1 MNEITVCL
9 MFAYT
14 IVILIFL
21 TANTGGLIWLAYR
34 HREKCRDVTNLKKI
48 MAEMDKRLVKVED
61 WSAENPILLLVR
73 ADIWIEEIRRG
84 SSRVGL
90 QEQVFPALQRVCEST
105 DTQYWLVQ
113 VGRKLKKVEHLI
125 RARNSHNEEDLL
137 EEIERMTSEFDI
149 DLSAI

>member
-1 MNEITVCL
+1 

-14 IVILIFL
+14 IVILIVL
-21 TANTGGLIWLAYR
+21 AANTGGLIWLAYR
-34 HREKCRDVTNLKKI
+34 HFEKCRDVTNLKKI
-48 MAEMDKRLVKVED
+48 MAKMDKRLVKVED

-73 ADIWIEEIRRG
+73 TDIWIEEIRRG

-90 QEQVFPALQRVCEST
+90 QEHVFPALQRVCEST

-113 VGRKLKKVEHLI
+113 VGRKLKKVERLI
-125 RARNSHNEEDLL
+125 RARNSHEGDLL
-137 EEIERMTSEFDI
+137 EEVERMTSEFDI